1 MAKIANGWDVI
12 RNILNNNRVKSFL
25 WRTGM
30 MCLSVVISALL
41 TEIDVLSGYISP
53 AFVAILGLVLGELS
67 KAINMAL
74 QGK

>member
-1 MAKIANGWDVI
+1 MAKIANSWDAI
-12 RNILNNNRVKSFL
+12 KNILANNRVKSFL

-30 MCLSVVISALL
+30 MILAVIIQQLIDSMSGWQVSPEATVV
-41 TEIDVLSGYISP
+41 
-53 AFVAILGLVLGELS
+53 LGLVLGELS

>member
-1 MAKIANGWDVI
+1 MAHIANWWDAVK
-12 RNILNNNRVKSFL
+12 NILNNNRVKSFF

-30 MCLSVVISALL
+30 MILAVIIQQVIDSMSGWQVSGGATVV
-41 TEIDVLSGYISP
+41 
-53 AFVAILGLVLGELS
+53 LGLVLGELS